1 MLPRQELVPTWHS
14 TSFWRGPEYQQNKA
28 DKFHSFFGVIYII
41 VNSRKYKGKALQEH
55 ILKDIV
61 PRGFD
66 ARFEEIQGK
75 HQQAIKEKD
84 ATTALLN
91 DDLKNREY
99 KNVGLQGDV
108 RAKNQQIDSL
118 QKRYQAI
125 FHMKTKTME

>member
-1 MLPRQELVPTWHS
+1 M
-14 TSFWRGPEYQQNKA
+14 
-28 DKFHSFFGVIYII
+28 
-41 VNSRKYKGKALQEH
+41 
-55 ILKDIV
+55 KDIV

-108 RAKNQQIDSL
+108 RTKNQQIDSL